1 MPRKCHWHF
10 LWPYDNSF
18 TGREAIEFL
27 LSTLPKIIF
36 GQSIQRINCSG
47 LLQKFLAYGFIFNVR
62 NPKDLKFSEKDGM
75 IFRFN
80 QEKIQYEIYKT
91 NESTFND
98 STMSSS
104 PNILIRRALSNNDQY
119 ISQSDYHSNHRSST
133 LPSTAT
139 SPPQLSSFS
148 KSPNRTIFSSFRRL
162 KRLNQKAEPIFNIS
176 PPPKTPPP
184 PIPTF
189 HSRKRDSTQSS
200 PPIYKKY
207 PRLSNFSHY

>member
-1 MPRKCHWHF
+1 
-10 LWPYDNSF
+10 
-18 TGREAIEFL
+18 
-27 LSTLPKIIF
+27 
-36 GQSIQRINCSG
+36 
-47 LLQKFLAYGFIFNVR
+47 
-62 NPKDLKFSEKDGM
+62 
-75 IFRFN
+75 
-80 QEKIQYEIYKT
+80 
-91 NESTFND
+91 
-98 STMSSS
+98 MSSS

-119 ISQSDYHSNHRSST
+119 FSQSDYHSNHRSST

-162 KRLNQKAEPIFNIS
+162 KRLNQKAEPIFNIP